1 MGDIHE
7 IKKKLPQH
15 CFFAYEYKEKHLI
28 YMSKNVTKK
37 NMLIYYSWEKKTK
50 NTIFLTET
58 RF

>member
-1 MGDIHE
+1 MRDIHE
-7 IKKKLPQH
+7 INKKSPQH
-15 CFFAYEYKEKHLI
+15 CSFACEYKEKHLI

-50 NTIFLTET
+50 DIIFLTET